1 LIDPAGEN
9 DKQVSASQVTLQ
21 SRITLDDPSKI
32 GKYTCTAQDSAQNSG
47 SATLTLQTSGGG
59 GGYYPQ
65 PPVYP
70 IAPGRKL
77 NKEINLI

>member
-1 LIDPAGEN
+1 MVDPAGGN

-59 GGYYPQ
+59 GYYPQ

-77 NKEINLI
+77 NK